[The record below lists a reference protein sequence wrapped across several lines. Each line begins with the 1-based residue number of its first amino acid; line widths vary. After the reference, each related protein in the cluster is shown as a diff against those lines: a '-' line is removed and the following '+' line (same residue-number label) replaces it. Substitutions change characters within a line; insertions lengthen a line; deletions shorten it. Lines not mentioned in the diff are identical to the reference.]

1 MLTECMRNKM
11 LAKFFR
17 ERQETLKHSL
27 PLGSYLLKP
36 VQRILKYHLLLHEI
50 ENHLDKDTEGYD
62 VVLDAIDTMQRVA
75 WHINDM
81 KRKHEHAVRLQ
92 EIQSLLTNW
101 KGPDLTSYGE
111 LVLEG
116 TFRLQRAKNERTL
129 FLFDKLLLIT
139 KKRDDTF
146 TYKAHILCGNLMLV
160 EVIPKEPL
168 SFSVFHYKNPKL
180 QHTVQAKSQ
189 QDKRLWVLHLKR
201 LILENHAAKIP
212 AKVRP

>member
-1 MLTECMRNKM
+1 MGQLF
-11 LAKFFR
+11 LAVTSSHLPFNHI
-17 ERQETLKHSL
+17 EWSL
-27 PLGSYLLKP
+27 F
-36 VQRILKYHLLLHEI
+36 
-50 ENHLDKDTEGYD
+50 
-62 VVLDAIDTMQRVA
+62 
-75 WHINDM
+75 
-81 KRKHEHAVRLQ
+81 Q

-116 TFRLQRAKNERTL
+116 TFRIQRAKNERTL

-180 QHTVQAKSQ
+180 QHTVQVTAEPSPPYRVHSWQ
-189 QDKRLWVLHLKR
+189 
-201 LILENHAAKIP
+201 
-212 AKVRP
+212 

>member
-1 MLTECMRNKM
+1 MG
-11 LAKFFR
+11 
-17 ERQETLKHSL
+17 HSL
-27 PLGSYLLKP
+27 F
-36 VQRILKYHLLLHEI
+36 
-50 ENHLDKDTEGYD
+50 
-62 VVLDAIDTMQRVA
+62 
-75 WHINDM
+75 
-81 KRKHEHAVRLQ
+81 Q

-116 TFRLQRAKNERTL
+116 TFRIQRAKNERTL

-146 TYKAHILCGNLMLV
+146 TYKAHILVRLNIGHGQGLQSLVPFPSKCASPSLCSPSQCGNLMLV

-180 QHTVQAKSQ
+180 QHTVQVTAVPSPPYAVHRSLRSA
-189 QDKRLWVLHLKR
+189 RLPTQCPPPYAMPL
-201 LILENHAAKIP
+201 P
-212 AKVRP
+212 